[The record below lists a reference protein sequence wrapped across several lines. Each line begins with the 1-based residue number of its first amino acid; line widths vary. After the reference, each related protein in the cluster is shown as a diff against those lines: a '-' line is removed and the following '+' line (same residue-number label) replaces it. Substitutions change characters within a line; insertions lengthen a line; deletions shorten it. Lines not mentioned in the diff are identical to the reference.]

1 MRVLNSQSLALPAF
15 TVLKLIAFV
24 GCVLFAVSTTM
35 VRADTQSKKI
45 TAILA
50 KADSAYGEYLSGQC
64 VTCHHSKGK
73 ADGIPAIV
81 GLPDV
86 YIVQTI
92 LEYKHAREERT
103 NPTMVNIAKNLSDEE
118 IGSLAKFFSAQEA
131 E

>member
-1 MRVLNSQSLALPAF
+1 
-15 TVLKLIAFV
+15 
-24 GCVLFAVSTTM
+24 M

-64 VTCHHSKGK
+64 VTCHHAKGK

-103 NPTMVNIAKNLSDEE
+103 NRNANRQLFLNNVHQNCPHVTAT
-118 IGSLAKFFSAQEA
+118 
-131 E
+131 